1 MPELKR
7 EGVRLFYHVWGTEGP
22 GVVLVHGLGSC
33 GEDWP
38 FQVERWQR
46 HYRLVAPDL
55 RGHGQ
60 SAPIRAPVTVA
71 DFADDVAAIVQAADV
86 APAHVVGLS
95 LGGMVAQEL
104 ALRHPE
110 LVRSLVLVNTF
121 CRLRVRGWRDRRRI
135 WARTLALRLLP
146 MSFVARSTARRLFPQ
161 PEDAELYR
169 APVKRL
175 RGNDRRSI
183 WLAWQAIRHH
193 DTCDRLEHVRVPTLV
208 VHGEEDTTVS
218 YVDCQVLAQRIPG
231 AQLKTIPNSG
241 HATPL
246 DAPNRFNMAVEE
258 FWKRVETEAAG
269 GVSAS

>member
-71 DFADDVAAIVQAADV
+71 DLADDVAAIVQAADV

-169 APVKRL
+169 AAVERL

-193 DTCDRLEHVRVPTLV
+193 DTCDRLEHMRVPTLV